1 MTLAPEATAMPKIA
15 APSAAVRSR
24 VFVPLRFP
32 DGFEAVA
39 EVLTFNG
46 LADGKEHL
54 LLALGE
60 WDEALQGAAQG
71 GAGPL
76 VRLHSECLTGDVFGS
91 QRCNCGPQLR
101 EAVERI
107 AAEGGFLL
115 YLRQEG
121 RGIGLYSKLD
131 AYALQDGGLDTYA
144 ANLAL
149 GHGEDERDYTA
160 AAQMLEA
167 MGAGTLRLLSNNPDK
182 AAQLTGLGLEVSGQ
196 VATGVHASA
205 ANLRYLAAKRD
216 HTGHTL
222 VLPSGAGPDAG
233 PVAGAPGAAAGDAP
247 VSAPIDV
254 GTASRAGA
262 RAAVAVPTHDEM
274 LDRVQG
280 LVPGLRERAAET
292 EELRRIPDATMAQL
306 HAAEVFHILSPKGVG
321 GFGMGLETYVE
332 VVRRLARGCAST
344 AWSAGHLIEHVW
356 MLARWPREAQDEV
369 FANGPAPLA
378 AATGAPAGVARKVPG
393 GYSISGRWTFA
404 SGVMHARWALLAAQH
419 GDVRLQC
426 LVPLADVELLDVW
439 QTAGLRGTGSNDIR
453 AGNLFVPEHRT
464 LDWELLGAD
473 TNPGSLLHADPLI
486 HTPMGALLN
495 MVAPAAALGS
505 AEYALDLFREL
516 IMVRKVKH
524 TVENRQADSPLAQVR
539 YAHAFGLVAT
549 ARLHWQEAVRVVSA
563 AHARGPSAMA
573 EPDRGQYRLSLALS
587 GEASAEAVRV
597 IMLGSG
603 GSVHRLSHPLQRIQR
618 DVNVLMNH
626 AALTRDPV
634 LEQAGRGLLGL
645 GFSVPS
651 F

>member
-1 MTLAPEATAMPKIA
+1 MTLAPESTATTKAA

-24 VFVPLRFP
+24 VLVPLRFP
-32 DGFEAVA
+32 DGFEAAA
-39 EVLTFNG
+39 EVLTFSG

-60 WDEALQGAAQG
+60 WEQALHGAAHG

-91 QRCNCGPQLR
+91 QRCDCGPQLR

-131 AYALQDGGLDTYA
+131 AYALQDGGLDTFA

-182 AAQLTGLGLEVSGQ
+182 AAQLTGLGLEISGQ
-196 VATGVHASA
+196 IATGVHASA

-222 VLPSGAGPDAG
+222 VLPSDAGPVAGHVAGPVAG
-233 PVAGAPGAAAGDAP
+233 PVAGAPGA
-247 VSAPIDV
+247 
-254 GTASRAGA
+254 T
-262 RAAVAVPTHDEM
+262 AVPTHDDM
-274 LDRVQG
+274 LARAQG
-280 LVPGLRERAAET
+280 LVAGLRERAAET
-292 EELRRIPDATMAQL
+292 EELRRIPDATMAEL
-306 HAAEVFHILSPKGVG
+306 HAAEVFRMLSPKGVG

-378 AATGAPAGVARKVPG
+378 AATGAPPGLARKVPG

-439 QTAGLRGTGSNDIR
+439 QTAGLRGTGSNDIQ
-453 AGNLFVPEHRT
+453 AADLFVPEHRT
-464 LDWELLGAD
+464 LDWDLLGAED
-473 TNPGSLLHADPLI
+473 NPGSLLHADPLI

-505 AEYALDLFREL
+505 AEYALELFGEL

-563 AHARGPSAMA
+563 AHARGPSTMTA
-573 EPDRGQYRLSLALS
+573 PDRGQYRLSLALS
-587 GEASAEAVRV
+587 GEASAEAVRL
-597 IMLGSG
+597 ILLGSG

-645 GFSVPS
+645 GFTVPS